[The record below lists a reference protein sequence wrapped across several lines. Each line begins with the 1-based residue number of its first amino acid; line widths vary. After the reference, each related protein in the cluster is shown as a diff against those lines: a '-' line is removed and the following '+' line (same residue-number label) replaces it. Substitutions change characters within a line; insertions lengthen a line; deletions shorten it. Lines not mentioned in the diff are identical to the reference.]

1 MVPREGKQGAS
12 HGNEQQAPEHIRR
25 NRHHGL
31 SEERRQHARSY
42 RKENR
47 GFARETEERRRS
59 HWGGEDIGAPGYGRE
74 IRSITYRP
82 RRMLSR
88 RPERLKDGRA
98 RLLSGSHKNRAAK
111 NISGRAR
118 PLIVGAHSL
127 WSIAFPERG
136 WKRR

>member
-12 HGNEQQAPEHIRR
+12 QGNEQQAPEHIRR

-47 GFARETEERRRS
+47 GFAREIEERRRS

-82 RRMLSR
+82 ARCYHAG
-88 RPERLKDGRA
+88 PDGLRTVA
-98 RLLSGSHKNRAAK
+98 PGY
-111 NISGRAR
+111 
-118 PLIVGAHSL
+118 
-127 WSIAFPERG
+127 
-136 WKRR
+136 